1 MAQKSSTSV
10 NDDRRS
16 MTPKLKALLRT
27 VIGFLLAV
35 VFLYLAFRGT
45 SLSDL
50 WNSLLGANYLLVSLL
65 IPVTIIG
72 FWLRMLRWEYL
83 LSPIKSNM
91 SRRNLFS
98 AVMIGY
104 MVNNVLPRVGEL
116 MRPYVIGRLENISKS
131 SAFGSVV
138 VERILDFM
146 TFYLLVVLV
155 MVLYPGMLDP
165 FINYFHFS
173 RPLLITVA
181 ATLFFLFVFLFF
193 KGEPVFKVLSGVSR
207 ILPQRTREKV
217 DRIRDSFLSAFGV
230 AKMREHFAAIVI
242 LSLLLQATYAAG
254 LYIPFFAFD
263 AITQLNLDF
272 GASVVLLTISSIAY
286 VLPAPGAMGTYH
298 SLLTLALVN
307 LYNADRVAAL
317 SFSIVTHEVGYI
329 VTMIVGLTYFL
340 KDHVRVS
347 EVTLQTAEGD
357 AR

>member
-1 MAQKSSTSV
+1 MTS
-10 NDDRRS
+10 
-16 MTPKLKALLRT
+16 KLKALLRT
-27 VIGFLLAV
+27 ILGFLLAA

-50 WNSLLGANYLLVSLL
+50 WNSLLGANYLWVSFLVPATL
-65 IPVTIIG
+65 IG

-98 AVMIGY
+98 AVIIGY

-116 MRPYVIGRLENISKS
+116 MRPYIIGRLENISKS

-146 TFYLLVVLV
+146 TFYFLVLLV
-155 MVLYPGMLDP
+155 MVIYPGVLDP
-165 FINYFHFS
+165 FINYFDFS
-173 RPLLITVA
+173 RPILILVA
-181 ATLFFLFVFLFF
+181 VGFFLLFVFLFF
-193 KGEPVFKVLSGVSR
+193 RGESVFKLISSVTK
-207 ILPQRTREKV
+207 ILPHRTRERF

-230 AKMREHFAAIVI
+230 TKMKEHFAAIAV

-254 LYIPFFAFD
+254 LYLPFFAFD
-263 AITQLNLDF
+263 SIAQLKLNF

-298 SLLTLALVN
+298 SLVTLALVN
-307 LYNADRVAAL
+307 LYHADRVSAL

-329 VTMIVGLTYFL
+329 ITMIVGIGYFL

-357 AR
+357 GR